1 MRRCAPVARNT
12 DERPERPTRVLVVD
26 DERTIPFML
35 ARALGG
41 DYAIEHVSDPAVIAA
56 LPDSPT
62 PDQHDVIVLDVGLA
76 ELSGLDV
83 LAALRAAGCLHT
95 HEVERAT
102 IETNGQITVVL
113 RNRDSWRGMPPS
125 ASGAPSERG
134 DDVT

>member
-1 MRRCAPVARNT
+1 MARNT

-83 LAALRAAGCLHT
+83 LAALRAAGCLT
-95 HEVERAT
+95 A
-102 IETNGQITVVL
+102 VVML
-113 RNRDSWRGMPPS
+113 NCNLPPTSPKPPS
-125 ASGAPSERG
+125 ASTSPMRRSLIAP
-134 DDVT
+134 